1 MFNTWLSSPGGW
13 TDRLQSF
20 LLSLPTPR
28 FLCGKEI
35 KKKKCI
41 FRLRIRVPPNPPGKL
56 LPDKGLA
63 PPEHGAASELRRRG
77 KSKPGSVP
85 GTPGR
90 GRGRP
95 WALCA
100 PLKRQPPPIGCAVTS
115 EGARQDSCQ
124 LVPAGGSLVGRSVAR
139 LGPDPGPTASTTA
152 PRWPCSEGKLGP
164 SLAGLGPRQR
174 GEGQ

>member
-1 MFNTWLSSPGGW
+1 MRKDREEPPEPPIPQALRTQCLHGPLWILALGPGRQRGRFLTLGSPPQEDGRTGS
-13 TDRLQSF
+13 RAFSP
-20 LLSLPTPR
+20 LPTPR

-77 KSKPGSVP
+77 KSKPRSVP

-100 PLKRQPPPIGCAVTS
+100 PLQRQPPPTGCAVTS
-115 EGARQDSCQ
+115 EGAR
-124 LVPAGGSLVGRSVAR
+124 
-139 LGPDPGPTASTTA
+139 
-152 PRWPCSEGKLGP
+152 
-164 SLAGLGPRQR
+164 AGLRPVSPSRRRPRGPVR
-174 GEGQ
+174 G

>member
-1 MFNTWLSSPGGW
+1 MSPRAALDFSAGSGKAEREVFNTWLSSPGGW

-77 KSKPGSVP
+77 KSKPRSVP

-90 GRGRP
+90 SRGRP

-100 PLKRQPPPIGCAVTS
+100 PLQCQPPPTGCAVTS
-115 EGARQDSCQ
+115 EGAR
-124 LVPAGGSLVGRSVAR
+124 
-139 LGPDPGPTASTTA
+139 
-152 PRWPCSEGKLGP
+152 
-164 SLAGLGPRQR
+164 AGLRPVSPSRRRPRGPVR
-174 GEGQ
+174 G